1 MLELNMS
8 FVATEDGREAERD
21 PLPGPKSLRTPGEV
35 GKRLTIG
42 RDPSVCRPLIT
53 PHEWLFVSR
62 RHLVF
67 EYSRDRG
74 WTVEWPR
81 GKRDSPVAIV
91 RIKRGETSQELPYG
105 AILPLPARTS
115 GSITISDL
123 ARRRTVVLG
132 WRAMHPGIAVDE
144 SGVRTT
150 ETAPTF
156 DDAAARLLSGLSD
169 VRRDV
174 LAAMSCDWIHGRAT
188 KRPRTTDELCAM
200 LYMAKATVE
209 RCKTELRRDFYSS
222 MLCRELNELL
232 GPDYLDTTPH
242 VHGGWDL
249 IAQTAVTCNI
259 VGREPCPCGGRGGAA
274 D

>member
-8 FVATEDGREAERD
+8 FVATKDGREAERD

-35 GKRLTIG
+35 GRRLTIG
-42 RDPSVCRPLIT
+42 RDPGACRPLIT
-53 PHEWLFVSR
+53 PHDWLFVSR

-67 EYSRDRG
+67 EYSQDRG

-81 GKRDSPVAIV
+81 GQRDSPVAIV

-105 AILPLPARTS
+105 AILPLPARTT
-115 GSITISDL
+115 GSITVSDL

-132 WRAMHPGIAVDE
+132 WRALHPGAAGNPTDAE
-144 SGVRTT
+144 GDASQ
-150 ETAPTF
+150 TF
-156 DDAAARLLSGLSD
+156 DDVAERLRRSLPAVRLS
-169 VRRDV
+169 V
-174 LAAMSCDWIHGRAT
+174 LAAMSCDWIHGRPT
-188 KRPRTTDELCAM
+188 KRPRTTDELREM

-209 RCKTELRRDFYSS
+209 RCKTELRRDFYGS
-222 MLCRELNELL
+222 MLCPELNDLL

-249 IAQTAVTCNI
+249 IAQTAFTCGI
-259 VGREPCPCGGRGGAA
+259 VGHEPCPCGGRGGGA

>member
-8 FVATEDGREAERD
+8 FTALRDGREAERD
-21 PLPGPKSLRTPGEV
+21 PLPSPKSVRTPAVAGARV
-35 GKRLTIG
+35 FVG
-42 RDPSVCRPLIT
+42 RDPSTCRPLLT
-53 PHEWLFVSR
+53 PHDWLFVSR

-67 EYSRDRG
+67 EYSEDRG

-81 GKRDSPVAIV
+81 GTRDTPVAIV
-91 RIKRGETSQELPYG
+91 RIKRGETSQDMPYG

-115 GSITISDL
+115 GSILVSDL
-123 ARRRTVVLG
+123 ARRRSVVLA
-132 WRAMHPGIAVDE
+132 WRAMQPIRPSDSGGIALGGVQDTIDVGPDQLRAKLQ
-144 SGVRTT
+144 GVRL
-150 ETAPTF
+150 E
-156 DDAAARLLSGLSD
+156 
-169 VRRDV
+169 V

-188 KRPRTTDELCAM
+188 KRPRTTDELCEM

-222 MLCRELNELL
+222 ELCPELNHLL

-249 IAQTAVTCNI
+249 IAQTAVVCGI
-259 VGREPCPCGGRGGAA
+259 VGGEPCPCARRGGSI